1 MKTSFFKRLT
11 AGILSLIML
20 MSAVNFS
27 AFADFVIGK
36 DNDKQKLFVSY
47 FQSYYDFGGTNG
59 TSIKGSIIKL
69 NKNSPSGDIAY
80 CIEVRTHAP
89 DTGTQTTYEGKDWK
103 TYGNL
108 SDAQRNY
115 INYAIMYGYLGTQKY
130 SNYGCTAND
139 ERIATQIVIW
149 NIAEGWFNNSKEEPA
164 LTKFTQYINSADNAS
179 ATKIKLCYGY
189 IKKQILN
196 HLQKPSF
203 KGGNSKS
210 TTRKVSGTSVTYSA
224 SFTDEKSCVSNFDW
238 KTAISNAGLSS
249 TLKYSISNNVITFT
263 SSKPVNVTLKAYKTK
278 GTYCSSFNK
287 KRAIALVSGN
297 FQPAVS
303 FTGSHDP
310 VPTTVTLNTNYGNL
324 TTTKDWN
331 HNGNKTAAYTVPFY
345 LVSYV
350 SNKTTYYLKGSGS
363 SGNYI
368 YSGTT
373 TNKGEATKFRFASS
387 KTDKNTSHVNDLPA
401 RSYTVTEYGTNDFGG
416 IDKYTRVKSNDTVTV
431 PAGGNVNA
439 TLINTRNIGDLVVTK
454 TWVHNNNSLI
464 SYATYKNSRGLK

>member
-11 AGILSLIML
+11 AGVLSFVML

-27 AFADFVIGK
+27 VFADFVIGK
-36 DNDKQKLFVSY
+36 DNDKQKLYVSY
-47 FQSYYDFGGTNG
+47 FNSYYDFGGTNG

-69 NKNSPSGDIAY
+69 NKNSASGDIAY

-89 DTGTQTTYEGKDWK
+89 DTGTQTTYEGKDWDK
-103 TYGNL
+103 YESL
-108 SDAQRNY
+108 QPSQKNY

-130 SNYGCTAND
+130 SSYGCTAND

-263 SSKPVNVTLKAYKTK
+263 SSEPVNVTLTAEKTK
-278 GTYCSSFNK
+278 GSFCSSFNK
-287 KRAIALVSGN
+287 KRAVALVSGN
-297 FQPAVS
+297 FQPAVG
-303 FTGSHDP
+303 FRGGYDP
-310 VPTTVTLNTNYGNL
+310 VKATVTLNTNYGNL
-324 TTTKDWN
+324 TTTKAWS
-331 HNGNKTAAYTVPFY
+331 HNGDKTAAYTVPFY

-363 SGNYI
+363 SGNY
-368 YSGTT
+368 
-373 TNKGEATKFRFASS
+373 
-387 KTDKNTSHVNDLPA
+387 L
-401 RSYTVTEYGTNDFGG
+401 
-416 IDKYTRVKSNDTVTV
+416 
-431 PAGGNVNA
+431 
-439 TLINTRNIGDLVVTK
+439 
-454 TWVHNNNSLI
+454 SLI
-464 SYATYKNSRGLK
+464 HI